1 MIKLLT
7 HNDND
12 LQSPVAKSRRK
23 YERLLRE
30 RAAVWHACRRIGV
43 PQMGLMQTQ
52 GLTQAL
58 ILHNINRLLLST
70 PCANPVSGHLHGLAG
85 KAEHNRGLVA
95 GTAHAAV
102 DQSPLHV
109 NFRFSW
115 VL

>member
-23 YERLLRE
+23 YEKLLRQ
-30 RAAVWHACRRIGV
+30 RTAVWHACRRIGA
-43 PQMGLMQTQ
+43 PRMGSMHAQ
-52 GLTQAL
+52 GLTQD
-58 ILHNINRLLLST
+58 IMLHNINRLVLST
-70 PCANPVSGHLHGLAG
+70 PCANPVCGHLYGLAG
-85 KAEHNRGLVA
+85 KAEHDRGLVA

-102 DQSPLHV
+102 DQSPLHI

>member
-12 LQSPVAKSRRK
+12 LQSPVGKSRRK
-23 YERLLRE
+23 YERLLHE
-30 RAAVWHACRRIGV
+30 RAAVWHACRRIGA
-43 PQMGLMQTQ
+43 PKMGLMQTQ
-52 GLTQAL
+52 GLTHAL
-58 ILHNINRLLLST
+58 ILHKINRLVLST
-70 PCANPVSGHLHGLAG
+70 PCANPVYGHLYGLAG
-85 KAEHNRGLVA
+85 KAEHDRGPVA

-102 DQSPLHV
+102 DQSPLHI